1 MTRMVALDEDYH
13 VHSVFSDGV
22 SSIDENVLAARER
35 GLRTLCL
42 VDHVRA
48 GTGWVPDF
56 VRAVWPLRALAG
68 IHILAGV
75 EAKILDRAGWLDLP
89 ASIDGIDLLLIA
101 DHQFPGDD
109 GPVDPQVMRAAL
121 EGGQASAPDVIG
133 CLVEATA
140 NAVQR
145 VASAAPQSE
154 PAAPRSEPAAPR
166 PLIAH
171 LFSVLPKLGLDESQV
186 PDRLLGMLAEQAR
199 QAGALV
205 EVNEKWGCPSARS
218 LQAFGRAGVPIVAS
232 TDSHDCAD
240 IGQYVRVRRIL
251 AEAARPSQEGVASP
265 GAPAE
270 AGPVAPAEA
279 GPVAP
284 AEADPAGQ
292 ARHGRGAGE
301 TATGPPQ

>member
-154 PAAPRSEPAAPR
+154 PAAPR

-199 QAGALV
+199 RAGALV

-218 LQAFGRAGVPIVAS
+218 LQAFSRAGVPIVAS

-251 AEAARPSQEGVASP
+251 AEAARPSQEGVA
-265 GAPAE
+265 
-270 AGPVAPAEA
+270 GPVAPAEA

-284 AEADPAGQ
+284 AEAGPAGQ